1 MADSAPESL
10 QSDILGLRHISS
22 SLFSIPGFIVGLGTK
37 CLSESDSVRSPT
49 SPLDLKVLSNL
60 SNPFGLRSPRT
71 QSQSGHQKK
80 WDCNKVGFGI
90 VDSLVNETKP
100 SVGVLDSPRRSNV
113 IFGAHL
119 KTSAHNTS
127 KHYLESLNSSV
138 KSNSLPKN
146 YIFSSLS
153 KTRTLYPQLG
163 GKKVDFGNEG
173 DPLESKP
180 NTSITSCLVDST
192 TPSSLYI
199 GLTQTH
205 SLSSMNFCSENKTTT
220 MSSGPVVSHGS
231 EVVSLSSM
239 NFCSENKTTT
249 MSSGAVI
256 SHDSEV
262 VNSLGNKPSSLP
274 ILIGSN
280 HGLPGSLSAREI
292 ELSEDYTCI
301 ISHGPNPKT
310 THIFGDC
317 ILDCHTNE
325 LANFGKKEES
335 GTSSS
340 QVAKS
345 PENLTPPPSDKI
357 LSVCYSCNKRLE
369 EGEDIYIYRFLFS
382 FFVFCL
388 SKTLFSFSSSLHA
401 KF

>member
-1 MADSAPESL
+1 MADSAPDSL

-119 KTSAHNTS
+119 KTSTHNTS

-146 YIFSSLS
+146 YIFSSLP

-192 TPSSLYI
+192 TPSSLHI

-220 MSSGPVVSHGS
+220 MSSGPVVTHG
-231 EVVSLSSM
+231 
-239 NFCSENKTTT
+239 
-249 MSSGAVI
+249 
-256 SHDSEV
+256 SEV

-274 ILIGSN
+274 ISIGSN

-335 GTSSS
+335 GTNSS

-345 PENLTPPPSDKI
+345 PENLTPPPSDVI
-357 LSVCYSCNKRLE
+357 LSVCYSCNKSLE
-369 EGEDIYIYRFLFS
+369 EGEGIYIHRFLFS
-382 FFVFCL
+382 FLFSLFFFFFFVFVENSL
-388 SKTLFSFSSSLHA
+388 SFSSSLHA